1 MNTWEPYRDLLAPA
15 GVLTADPDWLALQY
29 TSPAPAPPLD
39 KVLDFPRGIPGASV
53 IVARNVRL
61 CVYALSASGAVLTP
75 GTGTVTF
82 QVLEVVTGS
91 TGPVLVEVDA
101 SLVLNLCADEDSGL
115 AAYGNGDYIFRALSS
130 ANVPVGTT
138 SYRVVKKAIG

>member
-1 MNTWEPYRDLLAPA
+1 MNTWEPYRDLPAPG
-15 GVLTADPDWLALQY
+15 GVLTTDPDWLALQY
-29 TSPAPAPPLD
+29 VVPFVPPLD
-39 KVLDFPRGIPGASV
+39 KALDFPRGIPGASV

-61 CVYALSASGAVLTP
+61 CVYALSASGTVLAP

-82 QVLEVVTGS
+82 QVLEAVTGS
-91 TGPVLVEVDA
+91 TGPVFVEVDA

-115 AAYGNGDYIFRALSS
+115 AAYGNGDYVFRALSS

>member
-1 MNTWEPYRDLLAPA
+1 MNTWETYRDLPAPA

-29 TSPAPAPPLD
+29 TPPFTPPLLD

-61 CVYALSASGAVLTP
+61 CAYALSASGAVLAP
-75 GTGTVTF
+75 GTGTLTL

-91 TGPVLVEVDA
+91 TGPVLVEIA
-101 SLVLNLCADEDSGL
+101 ALVLDLCQDEDSGL
-115 AAYGNGDYIFRALSS
+115 GAFGNGDYILRAVSA
-130 ANVPVGTT
+130 ANVPAGTT
-138 SYRVVKKAIG
+138 SYRIAKKAIG